1 MSTRS
6 YRHGRIVRFMIGR
19 RRLLLSTLA
28 LCFVVASISSAE
40 ARCVC
45 RCVNGDVQPI
55 CESSIDLPPICAPQI
70 CPHTPPSIAPI
81 MPPTVPPIGTA
92 GCEEKQVLN
101 PYTGRYEWRRV
112 CQ

>member
-28 LCFVVASISSAE
+28 LCFVGIAISSAE

-55 CESSIDLPPICAPQI
+55 CESAIDLPPICAPQV
-70 CPHTPPSIAPI
+70 CPLTPPSIAPI
-81 MPPTVPPIGTA
+81 MPPTVPPIGTTDC
-92 GCEEKQVLN
+92 GEKQVLD
-101 PYTGRYEWRRV
+101 PYTGRYEWRPV